1 MTCEKIRF
9 DKFEF
14 PILKGLEYLR
24 DEEKP
29 VTDYLFVN
37 QPDETFSM
45 YFENGMQRF
54 APPGEDMER
63 DYFLFELKRPNRKI
77 SFFCPERRK
86 NMNAV
91 MWYFYVE
98 LFGTD
103 GTVHGLPGQIRIDTD
118 AACIRLMKDKPKFL
132 EVLENVALATT

>member
-37 QPDETFSM
+37 QPDETAVQLEGVVESQE
-45 YFENGMQRF
+45 YYGLYIKYYIHVGSQVLKVIEKNDGINIY
-54 APPGEDMER
+54 APGEKVTVAIHVSD
-63 DYFLFELKRPNRKI
+63 
-77 SFFCPERRK
+77 
-86 NMNAV
+86 V
-91 MWYFYVE
+91 MSYPAE
-98 LFGTD
+98 K
-103 GTVHGLPGQIRIDTD
+103 Q
-118 AACIRLMKDKPKFL
+118 
-132 EVLENVALATT
+132 